1 MRDFPL
7 AGRRILVT
15 GASGFI
21 GSCLCRR
28 LLQNGAALHGVSRKK
43 QTNDTNSMTWW
54 QGDLSEIS
62 AVRNIIGE
70 IKPDIVFHLAS
81 HVVGARELD
90 VVLPTFYS
98 NLATTINLLTVAS
111 EIGCDRIVLVGSL
124 EEPDETDI
132 IATPCSPYAA
142 AKWACSGYA
151 RMFHA
156 LYETPVSIARLFMVY
171 GPGQQDLKKLIPYVI
186 LSLLRGEAPEL
197 TTGQRQVDWI
207 YVDDVVDGLLAMALA
222 EDTGGQSIEIG
233 SGAVVSIAEVVRQ
246 LVEILDP
253 TIEPLFGAIPDRP
266 MEQIRAARIDYT
278 YDMIGWR
285 ASTSLQEGL
294 RYTVDWYREKL
305 LNRKGL

>member
-1 MRDFPL
+1 MGFSRL

-21 GSCLCRR
+21 GSRLCRR
-28 LLQNGAALHGVSRKK
+28 LPQIGAEPHGVSRRK
-43 QTNDTNSMTWW
+43 QPNDINSMTWW
-54 QGDLSEIS
+54 QGDLSEIIV
-62 AVRNIIGE
+62 ARNIISE

-111 EIGCDRIVLVGSL
+111 EIGCDRIVLIGSL
-124 EEPDETDI
+124 EEPDETDV
-132 IATPCSPYAA
+132 IATPSSPYAA

-171 GPGQQDLKKLIPYVI
+171 GPGQQDLRKLIPYVI

-197 TTGQRQVDWI
+197 TSGQRQVDWI

-222 EDTGGQSIEIG
+222 ADTGGQSIEIG
-233 SGAVVSIAEVVRQ
+233 SGTLVSIAEVVRQ

-253 TIEPLFGAIPDRP
+253 TISPLLGAVPDRP
-266 MEQIRAARIDYT
+266 MEQIRAANVNDTCSKIDWVPNT
-278 YDMIGWR
+278 P
-285 ASTSLQEGL
+285 LEEGL
-294 RYTVDWYREKL
+294 QKTVNWYRQRIK
-305 LNRKGL
+305 